1 MSKDEELPMNDP
13 KANSRPAFHRRRF
26 WVYPAFQARFISW
39 LMVPIL
45 LNVIAYYF
53 VTHFLIS
60 AIRLQIQSKMIIDGH
75 LFDELSAAQD
85 RTVLYTFWSAAFFS
99 TFLTWAWGLT
109 ASHRIAGPL
118 FKLRR
123 QLQKLASHH
132 DTSMLHFRK
141 SDLLKEVAVDYNA
154 AMTAISDPQQKSP

>member
-1 MSKDEELPMNDP
+1 MNDP
-13 KANSRPAFHRRRF
+13 KPTSRPAYHRRKF
-26 WVYPAFQARFISW
+26 WIYPAFQARFILW

-45 LNVIAYYF
+45 LNVVAYYF

-99 TFLTWAWGLT
+99 TFLTWAWGLA

-118 FKLRR
+118 YKLRR
-123 QLQKLASHH
+123 QLQNLAAKR
-132 DTSMLHFRK
+132 DTSSLHFRK
-141 SDLLKEVAVDYNA
+141 TDLLKEVAVDYNA
-154 AMTAISDPQQKSP
+154 AMATIAETRRDSA